1 MKTNGYTYNFN
12 RMLRVTISD
21 GSTSQVVEY
30 CPLADE
36 KLNPRIDV
44 VIKCMPLVVNKN
56 NKPGFSAKITLYN
69 PGEEILG
76 LINKH
81 ITWPI
86 GNKTQAEYYRGRCR
100 VTVDA
105 GYYEKGAANPRG
117 GYSNMGALGSWWL
130 NSSAYYRKGVDNILE
145 LWCHELQLT
154 DDEIQDITKAVETKK
169 VNYSKAI
176 VEKKK
181 ERGFVGSNG
190 VTWDMALELV
200 IRKFAPLKAPLGS
213 TVYESSEA
221 QMSLLTTVPT
231 ATDRSGKTKF
241 FKLQYIQQPVDES
254 QPRIDAKADHELE
267 LLAQKESTR
276 GLVINGSTFSEKIG
290 ELIDYF
296 PVPVVV
302 REDMGYTDGMTRYWI
317 WRPRKGD
324 GSLSASDSG
333 EKKEHKQIVTIY
345 NFENMLQVPSVDAS
359 GCFTAK
365 MMFNPALRP
374 NVYLKLAWSDD
385 YRSGQAISNYTEGV
399 STSSTFAN
407 YYPTLQGGKYQ
418 AQVKAL
424 RYKKMPNSL
433 GYLFN
438 EAYKIGYV
446 THTLSTHTNSWY
458 TEVKTLAI
466 IAGS

>member
-21 GSTSQVVEY
+21 GTSSQVIEY

-36 KLNPRIDV
+36 RLNPRIDA

-56 NKPGFSAKITLYN
+56 NRPGFSAKIVIYN
-69 PGEEILG
+69 PGEKVLE

-86 GNKTQAEYYRGRCR
+86 GDKTQAEYYRGRCR
-100 VTVDA
+100 VKLDA
-105 GYYEKGAANPRG
+105 GYYDKSAANPRG
-117 GYSNMGALGSWWL
+117 GYSDLGALGAWWL

-154 DDEIQDITKAVETKK
+154 DQEIQNVTTAAETRKTT
-169 VNYSKAI
+169 YTGAI
-176 VEKKK
+176 VAKKR
-181 ERGFVGSNG
+181 ERGFVGSKDIL
-190 VTWDMALELV
+190 WDMALALT
-200 IRKFAPLKAPLGS
+200 IRKHAPLKAPLGS
-213 TVYESSEA
+213 TVYESTES
-221 QMSLLTTVPT
+221 QMTLLTTVPT
-231 ATDRSGKTKF
+231 ASDRSGKTKF
-241 FKLQYIQQPVDES
+241 FVLQYIQQPIDET
-254 QPRIDAKADHELE
+254 QPGIDAQPDHELE
-267 LLAQKESTR
+267 LMAQGEPTQ
-276 GLVINGSTFSEKIG
+276 GMVLNGSTFSEKIG
-290 ELIDYF
+290 ELINFF
-296 PVPVVV
+296 PVPIVI
-302 REDMGYTDGMTRYWI
+302 REDMGYTDGLTRYWI

-324 GSLSASDSG
+324 GSLSASDDG
-333 EKKEHKQIVTIY
+333 EKKEHKHIVTIY
-345 NFENMLQVPSVDAS
+345 NFENMLQVPSVDAA

-365 MMFNPALRP
+365 MMFNPAMRP
-374 NVYLKLAWSDD
+374 NVYLRLAWSDD

-399 STSSTFAN
+399 STSSSFAQ

-418 AQVKAL
+418 AQVKTL
-424 RYKKMPNSL
+424 KYRTNKNSN

-466 IAGS
+466 LAGG